1 MDTEIKNAL
10 KAADKEAQY
19 DEKAKRIL
27 GNKYI
32 LANIMICTID
42 EFKGMCPREVVSYI
56 EGEPYI
62 STIPVEPG
70 LTNKDKEGQRVTGF
84 NTEST
89 EINEGIIRF
98 DIIFYVR
105 LKDGIAQIIVNI
117 EMEKNLPNKYKL
129 LNRAVFYVC
138 RLISSQKERDFVN
151 TNYDDIKQVYS
162 IWICTNMKENSMKY
176 VRLAGENILGEDC
189 WEGGTDLLNIV
200 MIGLSNELPE
210 HDEKYQLHRLLGALL
225 SSKLDVQKKLNII
238 NSEYEVP
245 IETNIR
251 KEVDSMCNLG
261 QGIREQGWIEGR
273 IEGRREGAAEIIM
286 NMYQKGFSLEQIA
299 DIVNRTTEEVS
310 KIIEHSKMI
319 RS

>member
-32 LANIMICTID
+32 LANIMIRTID

-117 EMEKNLPNKYKL
+117 EMQKNLPNKYKL

>member
-1 MDTEIKNAL
+1 MK
-10 KAADKEAQY
+10 
-19 DEKAKRIL
+19 
-27 GNKYI
+27 KY
-32 LANIMICTID
+32 
-42 EFKGMCPREVVSYI
+42 S
-56 EGEPYI
+56 
-62 STIPVEPG
+62 IPVEPG

-117 EMEKNLPNKYKL
+117 EMQKNLPNKYKL

-286 NMYQKGFSLEQIA
+286 NMYRKGFSLEQIA

>member
-42 EFKGMCPREVVSYI
+42 EFKDMCPREVVSYI

-70 LTNKDKEGQRVTGF
+70 LTNKDKESQRVTGL

-117 EMEKNLPNKYKL
+117 EMQKNLPNKYKL

-138 RLISSQKERDFVN
+138 RLISSQKEQDFVN

>member
-117 EMEKNLPNKYKL
+117 EMQKNLPNKYKL

>member
-117 EMEKNLPNKYKL
+117 EMQKNLPNKYKL
-129 LNRAVFYVC
+129 LNRAVFMY
-138 RLISSQKERDFVN
+138 
-151 TNYDDIKQVYS
+151 
-162 IWICTNMKENSMKY
+162 
-176 VRLAGENILGEDC
+176 AG
-189 WEGGTDLLNIV
+189 
-200 MIGLSNELPE
+200 
-210 HDEKYQLHRLLGALL
+210 
-225 SSKLDVQKKLNII
+225 
-238 NSEYEVP
+238 
-245 IETNIR
+245 
-251 KEVDSMCNLG
+251 
-261 QGIREQGWIEGR
+261 
-273 IEGRREGAAEIIM
+273 
-286 NMYQKGFSLEQIA
+286 
-299 DIVNRTTEEVS
+299 
-310 KIIEHSKMI
+310 
-319 RS
+319 